1 MDNLNM
7 LKSNKQINQVF
18 MAVLIQNISNSK
30 PLFKEN

>member
-18 MAVLIQNISNSK
+18 QAVLIQNISNSM